1 MPQRHRR
8 PSQGYHVE
16 AEVTPSAP
24 APNWLTQLGGQVPM
38 TFIITAVVAAV
49 AWYATTNTKQAQ
61 TDAEI
66 ASLKA
71 KLEAAGPAMAAKMDG
86 EAAQRTA
93 IRNEF
98 MANANK
104 TTEILGS
111 IASRL
116 AVSETKQEATNK
128 ALDTTNSTLSKI
140 ADQLQQLNSRGAGA
154 GQGR

>member
-1 MPQRHRR
+1 MPTRRR
-8 PSQGYHVE
+8 PHSYHVE
-16 AEVTPSAP
+16 ADVTPSASSSWMTMLGNNVP
-24 APNWLTQLGGQVPM
+24 LTVVLSLIVGG
-38 TFIITAVVAAV
+38 AV
-49 AWYATTNTKQAQ
+49 WYGTTNTGNAQ
-61 TDAEI
+61 RDAEI
-66 ASLKA
+66 AALKNKIEQQA
-71 KLEAAGPAMAAKMDG
+71 PAIAAKMDS
-86 EAAQRTA
+86 EAQQRTA

-140 ADQLQQLNSRGAGA
+140 ADQLQQLNSRGSVT
-154 GQGR
+154 GR

>member
-1 MPQRHRR
+1 MLGNNVP
-8 PSQGYHVE
+8 
-16 AEVTPSAP
+16 
-24 APNWLTQLGGQVPM
+24 LTVVLSLIVGG
-38 TFIITAVVAAV
+38 AV
-49 AWYATTNTKQAQ
+49 WYGTTNTGNAQ
-61 TDAEI
+61 RDAEI
-66 ASLKA
+66 AALKNKIEQQA
-71 KLEAAGPAMAAKMDG
+71 PAIAAKMDS
-86 EAAQRTA
+86 EAQQRTA

-140 ADQLQQLNSRGAGA
+140 ADQLQQLNSRGSVT
-154 GQGR
+154 GR

>member
-1 MPQRHRR
+1 M
-8 PSQGYHVE
+8 
-16 AEVTPSAP
+16 AA
-24 APNWLTQLGGQVPM
+24 LGGVP
-38 TFIITAVVAAV
+38 IAVVLTVV
-49 AWYATTNTKQAQ
+49 ASGIGFYTVTNYKLTEYDKDIS
-61 TDAEI
+61 T
-66 ASLKA
+66 LKA
-71 KLEAAGPAMAAKMDG
+71 KVEAHGPAMAAKIDG

-140 ADQLQQLNSRGAGA
+140 ADQLQQLNSRTGSTR
-154 GQGR
+154 Q

>member
-1 MPQRHRR
+1 MPAQRRRR
-8 PSQGYHVE
+8 PSYHVE
-16 AEVTPSAP
+16 AEITPTPQQAS
-24 APNWLTQLGGQVPM
+24 PNWLATLGNVPVTFVLTFIVTAAIFYGVTQYRLGDYDKQLGELK
-38 TFIITAVVAAV
+38 IEL
-49 AWYATTNTKQAQ
+49 KQ
-61 TDAEI
+61 
-66 ASLKA
+66 
-71 KLEAAGPAMAAKMDG
+71 AGPAMAAKMDG

-140 ADQLQQLNSRGAGA
+140 ADQLQQLNSRGVGPS
-154 GQGR
+154 R

>member
-1 MPQRHRR
+1 MPQSRRRR
-8 PSQGYHVE
+8 PSYHVE
-16 AEVTPSAP
+16 AEITPSAQP
-24 APNWLTQLGGQVPM
+24 APNWMAALGGVP
-38 TFIITAVVAAV
+38 IAVVLTVV
-49 AWYATTNTKQAQ
+49 ASGIGFYTVTNYKLTEYDKDIS
-61 TDAEI
+61 T
-66 ASLKA
+66 LKA
-71 KLEAAGPAMAAKMDG
+71 KVEAHGPAMAAKIDG

-140 ADQLQQLNSRGAGA
+140 ADQLQQLNSRTGSTR
-154 GQGR
+154 Q

>member
-1 MPQRHRR
+1 MKQRRR
-8 PSQGYHVE
+8 PSYHV
-16 AEVTPSAP
+16 
-24 APNWLTQLGGQVPM
+24 
-38 TFIITAVVAAV
+38 
-49 AWYATTNTKQAQ
+49 
-61 TDAEI
+61 DAEI
-66 ASLKA
+66 TPSQAQPASNWLATLGNVPVTFVLTFIVTAAIFYGVTQYRLGDYDKQLGELKSEL
-71 KLEAAGPAMAAKMDG
+71 KLAGPALTTKMDS

-140 ADQLQQLNSRGAGA
+140 ADQLQQLNSRGAGV
-154 GQGR
+154 QR